1 MLRQPRLNRA
11 PVQHVAD
18 AVAHRFVPAVVRDL
32 ESVVPETQGQSAF
45 MEMNSQTSCSFISP
59 EGSTPKGNSLG
70 LGSSRRHGRISPE
83 EKARREEEAAQIR
96 RHSFWV

>member
-32 ESVVPETQGQSAF
+32 ESVVPETQGQSAS

-59 EGSTPKGNSLG
+59 EGSSPKVGDWLG
-70 LGSSRRHGRISPE
+70 LGSGRSPE
-83 EKARREEEAAQIR
+83 EKARSEEEAAQIR